1 MGLADKLKQ
10 KLSKF
15 MERPGATV
23 SLAPFEALLPG
34 IDALE
39 DGLRELSDDQL
50 TERAVALRER
60 LTVPADA
67 AQEPAA
73 DIGETAAQP
82 EFVDVNSRV
91 KAVPIHDDD
100 MIEICALGREA
111 GRRALGERAF
121 DVQLL
126 GAMAMLAGT
135 VVEMATGEGKTLA
148 AAITAF
154 GYVARGSRV
163 QVLTVN
169 DYLAKRDGAWMGP
182 VYELL
187 GLTVGAVAESS
198 SHDERKAAYAS
209 DVVYVSVSEAGFD
222 FLRDQLVL
230 DPADEVMPG
239 LAPLASGKNGR
250 MPTVAEP
257 AGRAIIRPIT
267 LILDEADFV
276 LIDEARVPL
285 VLAGSLEDNV
295 STASSAAKLVAA
307 MQPEHDFE
315 GVEEGRNVQLTD
327 AGAAKVEKAYGGIH
341 LYAPENLERLTAIN
355 LALHA
360 RALLKRDV
368 DYIVRDGKVALVDGF
383 RGRVAQRRR
392 WPDGLQAAVEAKEG
406 LASTA
411 EGEILATIT
420 VQAFVGLYPTVC
432 GMTGTAVNIGD
443 ELREFYRL
451 EVTVIPPNTPS
462 IRVDEPDRVYATAEE
477 KEEAIIREVA
487 QAHAQRR
494 PVLIGTLDVAE
505 SERLAAAMRAEGV
518 ECVVLNAKNDA
529 EEAQIIAEAGDLGR
543 ITVSTQMA
551 GRGTDI
557 RLGGRDEHDRDE
569 VVELGGLYVIGS
581 GRHDSRRVDDQLRG
595 RAGRQGDPGSSVFFV
610 SPEDTLIVRNGEP
623 FDGQTDGDG
632 RMTGPAVDRAVTHAQ
647 KVAEGV
653 SFEIHRNT
661 WKYGILVERQRQML
675 AARRR
680 ELLLTDLAA
689 QWVRELYKELY
700 DEVVEEIGEDAAEQA
715 ARLIAL
721 GHLDRGWADHLGM
734 LADVREG
741 VHLRALGRQDPL
753 DEYHRLAIPAFKE
766 FLDKTQEQTAE
777 TFAEADVT
785 DPEWTP
791 ADAGLVRPTTTWT
804 YMVHDN
810 PFGTEIERFIT
821 AAARALLG

>member
-1 MGLADKLKQ
+1 
-10 KLSKF
+10 
-15 MERPGATV
+15 
-23 SLAPFEALLPG
+23 
-34 IDALE
+34 
-39 DGLRELSDDQL
+39 
-50 TERAVALRER
+50 
-60 LTVPADA
+60 LTVPADDA
-67 AQEPAA
+67 GKPAA
-73 DIGETAAQP
+73 DTGEAAAQP

-100 MIEICALGREA
+100 MVEICALGREA

-148 AAITAF
+148 AAISAF
-154 GYVARGSRV
+154 GYVVRGSRV
-163 QVLTVN
+163 QVMTVN
-169 DYLAKRDGAWMGP
+169 DYLAQRDADWMGP
-182 VYELL
+182 VYRLL
-187 GLTVGAVAESS
+187 GLSVSAVSEGC
-198 SHDERKAAYAS
+198 SHDERKAAYAD
-209 DVVYVSVSEAGFD
+209 DVSYVSVSEAGFD
-222 FLRDQLVL
+222 YLRDQLVL
-230 DPADEVMPG
+230 DPADEVMPH
-239 LAPLASGKNGR
+239 LS
-250 MPTVAEP
+250 
-257 AGRAIIRPIT
+257 T

-285 VLAGSLEDNV
+285 VLAGSLDDSV
-295 STASSAAKLVAA
+295 STAASAATLVAA
-307 MQPEHDFE
+307 MQQGRDFE
-315 GVEEGRNVQLTD
+315 GVEDGRNVQLTE
-327 AGAAKVEKAYGGIH
+327 AGAAMVEKAYGGIH

-360 RALLKRDV
+360 RALLTRDV
-368 DYIVRDGKVALVDGF
+368 DYIVRDDKVALVDRY

-406 LASTA
+406 LAATA

-462 IRVDEPDRVYATAEE
+462 IRIDEPDRVYITAEE

-487 QAHAQRR
+487 EAHAQGR

-505 SERLAAAMRAEGV
+505 SERLSAAMRAEGV

-529 EEAQIIAEAGDLGR
+529 EEAKIIAEAGGLNR
-543 ITVSTQMA
+543 VTVSTQMA

-557 RLGGRDEHDRDE
+557 RLGGRDERDHDA
-569 VVELGGLYVIGS
+569 VVDLGGLFVIGS

-610 SPEDTLIVRNGEP
+610 SPEDTLIVRNSEP
-623 FDGQTDGDG
+623 FDGRTAADG
-632 RMTGPAVDRAVTHAQ
+632 RMSGPEVDHAVTHAQ

-661 WKYGILVERQRQML
+661 WKYGILVERQRQLL

-680 ELLLTDLAA
+680 ELLLTDLAT
-689 QWVRELYKELY
+689 QWVREAYKELY
-700 DEVVEEIGEDAAEQA
+700 DEVAEEIGEDAAERA

-791 ADAGLVRPTTTWT
+791 ADAGLVRPSTTWT
-804 YMVHDN
+804 YMVHEN
-810 PFGTEIERFIT
+810 PFGTELERFFT